1 MLFDVDE
8 YHHDMSL
15 FHTTLPTHGMSMFMS
30 LRFLYC
36 LQTLMAIVAMFSSLR
51 GGLVADDTTPAA
63 NSVANTIAWQD
74 LKSLD
79 ILPSQVVGQGLIELR
94 GKDSAFQLIVIGQFQ
109 NGSQADL
116 TRAVNYRST
125 SESVAVISSHG
136 YIEAIGDGECK
147 IEITTPSSI
156 KSEIN
161 VRVNNFA
168 TDIPIHFANQITP
181 VFTKYGCNS
190 GGCHGKSGGQNGFR
204 LSLLGFEPSDD
215 YQWLVHEGRGRRLF
229 PASPDHS
236 LLLQK
241 AIGKMPHGGGA
252 KMTENSPPYRILRR
266 WIEQGM
272 PRGAAD
278 DAIVQSIEI
287 FPKQSRI
294 QKGESQQLSVLAH
307 YSNGTSTDIT
317 RMTTFESNDPEMA
330 ELTPEGLATFGK
342 IPGTVAVMARF
353 QGQVA
358 VFRATIPLGAPV
370 ASLPPAVN
378 LVDKHIFTQLQSLGL
393 PPSNLTDDATFLRRV
408 TVDIA
413 GRLPRIE
420 ETEQFLAD
428 TSADKRQKLVN
439 QLLDSNDY
447 AANFATKWAAIL
459 RNKRNTP
466 DDRWRTYSFHQWLS
480 QRIANNVGMNQMV
493 SELLT
498 ASGTPDD
505 NPAVGWYRELTEPEA
520 LVEDTAQLFMGQRI
534 GCAKCHHHPQE
545 KWSQADYY
553 SLAAFFTRIG
563 RKGDVRASVT
573 RVVHQV
579 GDASSRHPRTGE
591 ALKPRGLGADVAQV
605 DAWQDPRE
613 VLANWL
619 TAPENPFFARAV
631 VNRYWK
637 HFFGRGLV
645 EPEDDMRLTNPA
657 SHPELLDELAADFV
671 AHGYDVK
678 YLISLLCNSS
688 TYQLSAIPNEFNA
701 DDKSSFSRYYPKR
714 LAAEVTLDAVD
725 QITGQATAFSGLPSG
740 TLANS
745 LPDNGFPSYF
755 LTVFGRPEGNS
766 ACECERSSEANLA
779 QCLHL
784 INSDEVQK
792 KLRADT
798 GLVAQLGQSKE
809 DINAAIKT
817 LYMRAY
823 SRSPDANEQEIA
835 LKYLQSKPDLR
846 AAFEDLA
853 WTLMNTKEFLFNH

>member
-1 MLFDVDE
+1 ML
-8 YHHDMSL
+8 L
-15 FHTTLPTHGMSMFMS
+15 RILPPWP
-30 LRFLYC
+30 
-36 LQTLMAIVAMFSSLR
+36 AIVACFALFAPIVIGR
-51 GGLVADDTTPAA
+51 CLAEETAAPTAVA
-63 NSVANTIAWQD
+63 NSVVWQD
-74 LKSLD
+74 LKSLEL
-79 ILPSQVVGQGLIELR
+79 LPTGVAGNGSIELR
-94 GKDSAFQLIVIGQFQ
+94 GKDSAFQLIVLGQFQ
-109 NGSQADL
+109 NGSQVDVSRLVTFRSSAD
-116 TRAVNYRST
+116 T
-125 SESVAVISSHG
+125 VAQVSSQG
-136 YIEAIGDGECK
+136 YIEAVGDGECT
-147 IEITTPSSI
+147 IQVATPVSITAEV
-156 KSEIN
+156 K
-161 VRVNNFA
+161 VVVKNFA
-168 TDIPIHFANQITP
+168 SDIPIHFGNQITP
-181 VFTKYGCNS
+181 IFTKYGCNS

-204 LSLLGFEPSDD
+204 LSLLGFEPADD

-252 KMTENSPPYRILRR
+252 KMSENSPPYRILRR

-272 PRGAAD
+272 PKGSAT
-278 DAIVQSIEI
+278 DAVVQSIEI
-287 FPKQSRI
+287 FPKQARV
-294 QKGESQQLSVLAH
+294 QKLESQQLSVLAH
-307 YSNGTSTDIT
+307 YSDGSSTDIT

-330 ELTPEGLATFGK
+330 ELTPEGLVTFGK

-370 ASLPPAVN
+370 AALPPTVN
-378 LVDKHIFTQLQSLGL
+378 LVDKHIFAQLQSLGL
-393 PPSNLTDDATFLRRV
+393 PPSTLADDATFLRRV

-420 ETEQFLAD
+420 EAEQFLAD
-428 TSADKRQKLVN
+428 TAADKRQKYVQ

-447 AANFATKWAAIL
+447 AANFATKWSAIL
-459 RNKRNTP
+459 RNKRNAA
-466 DDRWRTYSFHQWLS
+466 DDRWRTYSFHQWLT
-480 QRIANNVGMNQMV
+480 QRIAHNVGMNQMV

-553 SLAAFFTRIG
+553 GLAAFFTRIG

-579 GDASSRHPRTGE
+579 GEASSRHPRTGE
-591 ALKPRGLGADVAQV
+591 SLKPRGLGAEVAAV
-605 DAWQDPRE
+605 DPWQDPRE
-613 VLANWL
+613 VLASWL

-657 SHPELLDELAADFV
+657 SHPELLDELASDFV

-688 TYQLSAIPNEFNA
+688 SYQLSAIPNEHNA

-725 QITGQATAFSGLPSG
+725 QITGQTTSFAGLPVG
-740 TLANS
+740 TLSNS

-784 INSDEVQK
+784 INSEEVQK
-792 KLRADT
+792 KLKADN
-798 GLVAQLGQSKE
+798 GLVAQLGQSK
-809 DINAAIKT
+809 DDLAKAIRAIY
-817 LYMRAY
+817 LRAY
-823 SRSPDANEQEIA
+823 SRPPDVNEQEIA
-835 LKYLQSKPDLR
+835 IRYLQSKPDLR

>member
-1 MLFDVDE
+1 
-8 YHHDMSL
+8 MSL
-15 FHTTLPTHGMSMFMS
+15 FML
-30 LRFLYC
+30 LRILYR
-36 LQTLMAIVAMFSSLR
+36 LQALIVVVAITSTIHSR
-51 GGLVADDTTPAA
+51 CIADDSSTAPAA
-63 NSVANTIAWQD
+63 ANAVAWQE
-74 LKSLD
+74 LKSLE
-79 ILPSQVVGQGLIELR
+79 IQPNQIAATGTIELR
-94 GKDSAFQLIVIGQFQ
+94 GKDSAFQLIVLGHFQ
-109 NGSQADL
+109 NGSQVDV
-116 TRAVNYRST
+116 TRSVTYRST
-125 SESVAVISSHG
+125 SESVAHISHNG
-136 YIEAIGDGECK
+136 YIEAVGDGDCK
-147 IEITTPSSI
+147 IEVMTPGTV
-156 KSEIN
+156 KAE
-161 VRVNNFA
+161 VNISVKNFA
-168 TDIPIHFANQITP
+168 SDIPIHFGNQITP
-181 VFTKYGCNS
+181 IFTKYGCNS

-204 LSLLGFEPSDD
+204 LSLLGFEPADD

-252 KMTENSPPYRILRR
+252 KMTENSPPYSILRR

-272 PRGAAD
+272 PRGSAT
-278 DAIVQSIEI
+278 DAVVQSIEI
-287 FPKQSRI
+287 FPKQARI
-294 QKGESQQLSVLAH
+294 QKSESQQLSVLAH
-307 YSNGTSTDIT
+307 YSDGTSTDIT

-370 ASLPPAVN
+370 ASLPPTVN
-378 LVDKHIFTQLQSLGL
+378 LIDKHVFAQLQSLGL

-420 ETEQFLAD
+420 ETEQFLGD
-428 TSADKRQKLVN
+428 TSADKRQKYIN
-439 QLLDSNDY
+439 QLLESNDY

-459 RNKRNTP
+459 RNKRSTP
-466 DDRWRTYSFHQWLS
+466 DDRWRTYSFHQWLY
-480 QRIANNVGMNQMV
+480 QRIASNVGMNQLV

-553 SLAAFFTRIG
+553 GLAAFFTRIG

-573 RVVHQV
+573 RVVHQI
-579 GDASSRHPRTGE
+579 GD
-591 ALKPRGLGADVAQV
+591 ALKPRGLGAEVAQV
-605 DAWQDPRE
+605 DPWQDPRE

-688 TYQLSAIPNEFNA
+688 AYQLSAIPNEFNA

-725 QITGQATAFSGLPSG
+725 QITGQATSFPGLPSG
-740 TLANS
+740 TLANN

-792 KLRADT
+792 KLRADS
-798 GLVAQLGQSKE
+798 GLVAQLGQSKD
-809 DINAAIKT
+809 DIAAAIRT

-823 SRSPDANEQEIA
+823 SRPPEASEQEIA
-835 LKYLQSKPDLR
+835 LRYLQSKPDLR

>member
-1 MLFDVDE
+1 ML
-8 YHHDMSL
+8 
-15 FHTTLPTHGMSMFMS
+15 
-30 LRFLYC
+30 LRILYRVQA
-36 LQTLMAIVAMFSSLR
+36 LIVVVAISSTINGR
-51 GGLVADDTTPAA
+51 CSADDSSSATLAA
-63 NSVANTIAWQD
+63 NAVAWQE
-74 LKSLD
+74 LKSLEL
-79 ILPSQVVGQGLIELR
+79 LPNPIAASGTIELR
-94 GKDSAFQLIVIGQFQ
+94 GKDSAFQLIVLGHFQ
-109 NGSQADL
+109 NGSQVDL
-116 TRAVNYRST
+116 TRSVTYHST
-125 SESVAVISSHG
+125 SESIAQISQNG
-136 YIEAIGDGECK
+136 YIEAVGDGDCK
-147 IEITTPSSI
+147 IEILTPATVKAEVTISV
-156 KSEIN
+156 KS
-161 VRVNNFA
+161 FA
-168 TDIPIHFANQITP
+168 SDVPIHFGNQITP
-181 VFTKYGCNS
+181 IFTKYGCNS

-204 LSLLGFEPSDD
+204 LSLLGFEPADD

-272 PRGAAD
+272 PKGSTT
-278 DAIVQSIEI
+278 DAVVQSIEI
-287 FPKQSRI
+287 FPKQARI
-294 QKGESQQLSVLAH
+294 QKSESQQLSVLAH
-307 YSNGTSTDIT
+307 YSDGSSTDIT

-370 ASLPPAVN
+370 ASLPPTVN
-378 LVDKHIFTQLQSLGL
+378 LIDKHVFAQLQSLGL

-420 ETEQFLAD
+420 ETELFLGD
-428 TSADKRQKLVN
+428 TSADKRQKYIN
-439 QLLDSNDY
+439 QLLESNDY

-459 RNKRNTP
+459 RNKRSTP
-466 DDRWRTYSFHQWLS
+466 DDRWRTYSFHQWLY
-480 QRIANNVGMNQMV
+480 QRIASNVGMNQVV

-553 SLAAFFTRIG
+553 GLAAFFTRIG

-573 RVVHQV
+573 RVVHQI
-579 GDASSRHPRTGE
+579 GDAASRHPRTGE
-591 ALKPRGLGADVAQV
+591 ALKPRGLGAEVAQV
-605 DAWQDPRE
+605 DPWQDPRE
-613 VLANWL
+613 VLAHWL

-688 TYQLSAIPNEFNA
+688 AYQLSAIPNEYNA

-725 QITGQATAFSGLPSG
+725 QITGQATSFPGLPAG

-798 GLVAQLGQSKE
+798 GLVAQLGQSKD
-809 DINAAIKT
+809 DISTAIRS

-823 SRSPDANEQEIA
+823 SRPPEASEQEIA
-835 LKYLQSKPDLR
+835 LRYLQSKPDLR